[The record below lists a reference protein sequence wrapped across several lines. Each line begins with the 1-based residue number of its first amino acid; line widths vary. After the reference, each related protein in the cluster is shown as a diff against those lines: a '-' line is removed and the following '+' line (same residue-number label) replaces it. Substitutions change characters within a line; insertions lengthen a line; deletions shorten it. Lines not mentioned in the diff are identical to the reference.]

1 MSEKRKEVKMS
12 KSVTVNVSADELW
25 QIIGPGFAKAG
36 EWSSAIDHSTSS
48 GEGQF
53 EGAVCDTRSC
63 DLSAKGF
70 SSVDERITEYSDD
83 NRTMAF
89 DVYQGMPGFVTHM
102 NSRHVITDL
111 GQGRSK
117 DEIQITMQMKPFMG
131 ALMGGMLK
139 KNLNSLLDSALEDLK
154 VFAETGKPSAEKAA
168 RMKKLSAKAA

>member
-12 KSVTVNVSADELW
+12 KSVNVNVSADKLW
-25 QIIGPGFAKAG
+25 EIIGPGFAKAG

-70 SSVDERITEYSDD
+70 TSVDERITEYDD
-83 NRTMAF
+83 ANQTMAF
-89 DVYQGMPGFVTHM
+89 DVYQGMPGFVTQM
-102 NSRHVITDL
+102 NSRHIITDE
-111 GQGRSK
+111 GDGKSK

-139 KNLNSLLDSALEDLK
+139 KNLSRLLDRALLDLK
-154 VFAETGKPSAEKAA
+154 VFAETGKPSAEKLA
-168 RMKKLSAKAA
+168 RMKKLASKVA